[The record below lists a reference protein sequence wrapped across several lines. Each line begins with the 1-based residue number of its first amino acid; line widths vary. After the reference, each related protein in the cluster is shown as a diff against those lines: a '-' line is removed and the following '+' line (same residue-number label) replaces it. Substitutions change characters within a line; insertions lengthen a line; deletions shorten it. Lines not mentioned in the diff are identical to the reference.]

1 MRPPIKEEEEGDT
14 IVQKITDDSLNING
28 QTFTFDSVANTDA
41 TQALIALFLL
51 ISMCSIISEF
61 PKFVFFNCS

>member
-1 MRPPIKEEEEGDT
+1 MRPPIKEDEEGDT

-41 TQALIALFLL
+41 TQVLIGLFY
-51 ISMCSIISEF
+51 
-61 PKFVFFNCS
+61 

>member
-41 TQALIALFLL
+41 TQVLIGLFY
-51 ISMCSIISEF
+51 
-61 PKFVFFNCS
+61 